1 MTNPSTVNLK
11 NALVTAGIG
20 TFASPTSS
28 DWAIFIGTEL
38 DTPKKSITLYLYNST
53 DRRFLDLASG
63 SIIRDRV
70 QVRVRDASYTSA
82 YAKSLEIH
90 QFIKTAVISDS
101 GATYEGVNMVSAP
114 HELGR
119 DEENRCAIFVAD
131 YELLW
136 KVV

>member
-1 MTNPSTVNLK
+1 MNNPSTVNLK

-20 TFASPTSS
+20 KFASPTSS

-63 SIIRDRV
+63 SIIRERV
-70 QVRVRDASYTSA
+70 QVRVRDASYTTA
-82 YAKSLEIH
+82 YTKALAIH

-119 DEENRCAIFVAD
+119 DEETRYALFVAD
-131 YELLW
+131 YEFLW

>member
-20 TFASPTSS
+20 KFASPTSS

-53 DRRFLDLASG
+53 DMRFLDLASG
-63 SIIRDRV
+63 SIIRERV
-70 QVRVRDASYTSA
+70 QVRVRDTTYTSA
-82 YAKSLEIH
+82 YTKSLAIH
-90 QFIKTAVISDS
+90 QFIKTAAISDT

-119 DEENRCAIFVAD
+119 DEETRYALFVAD
-131 YELLW
+131 YEFLW